1 MGILRQIIDSTLH
14 PLGLHL
20 TRFPVP
26 EHNNGTSIAS
36 VNGASIASM
45 RELEGCYRDLLF
57 PEVPER
63 GNRPE
68 LMHQL
73 IGTSAGEAM
82 YILGALYRSLSCP
95 GDVCEFGIAQ
105 GATSALLAN
114 EIRGTDKKL
123 WLFDSFEG
131 LPKPTEKD
139 KLIDDIFNL
148 GSMEAYTGQMAF
160 DVSMVKNRLDSI
172 AFPLNRVEIVPGFIE
187 KTIQLPRLPRSV
199 SFAYVDFDFYE
210 PILIALNYLDQHM
223 SPGGHIVVDDYGWF
237 SSGAQAAVDEFTSLH
252 GNRYEVTF
260 PIKSAGHFVVLRKA
274 SAPVRR

>member
-1 MGILRQIIDSTLH
+1 MRILRRIVDSTLH

-26 EHNNGTSIAS
+26 EHNNGALIES
-36 VNGASIASM
+36 V
-45 RELEGCYRDLLF
+45 REIEGCYRDLLF
-57 PEVPER
+57 PEIPER

-68 LMHQL
+68 LMQRL
-73 IGTSAGEAM
+73 IGTSTGEAM
-82 YILGALYRSLSCP
+82 YILGALYRSLSCL

-148 GSMEAYTGQMAF
+148 GSMEAYTGQMAC
-160 DVSMVKNRLDSI
+160 DVSMVKNRLNSI
-172 AFPLNRVEIVPGFIE
+172 AFPLNRVEIVAGFIE
-187 KTIQLPRLPRSV
+187 KTIHLPRLPNSV
-199 SFAYVDFDFYE
+199 CFAYVDFDFYE
-210 PILIALNYLDQHM
+210 PILIALNYLDHHM
-223 SPGGHIVVDDYGWF
+223 SSGGHIVVDDYGWF
-237 SSGAQAAVDEFTSLH
+237 SSGAQTAVDEFTWGH
-252 GNRYEVTF
+252 GGQYEVTF
-260 PIKSAGHFVVLRKA
+260 PIKSAGRFVMLKKR
-274 SAPVRR
+274 